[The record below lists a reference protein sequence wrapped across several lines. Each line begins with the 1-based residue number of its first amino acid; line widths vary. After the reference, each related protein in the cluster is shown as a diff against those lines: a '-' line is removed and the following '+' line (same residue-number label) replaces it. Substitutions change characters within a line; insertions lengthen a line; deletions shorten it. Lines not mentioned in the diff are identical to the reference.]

1 MNLGRHLRALPV
13 QTVDTLPEQMPDSI
27 ESQTALSVP
36 CEPARV
42 PPHEFA
48 TQCMEAHPVSPTDD
62 FLMSDERLAAAS
74 TVGKETDRR
83 ILGVQEHSER
93 KTEEKDEDEDENE
106 EDEDEDEGEDK
117 SEDVNEDGDK
127 DEEKDEDNQDH
138 VG

>member
-42 PPHEFA
+42 PPREFT

-74 TVGKETDRR
+74 TVGKETDRKNDEF
-83 ILGVQEHSER
+83 LGVQGRPEEGV
-93 KTEEKDEDEDENE
+93 EEKDDEIEDLMKGFEVVL
-106 EDEDEDEGEDK
+106 GEMPNIRK
-117 SEDVNEDGDK
+117 SARSP
-127 DEEKDEDNQDH
+127 
-138 VG
+138 